1 MQCRPFLII
10 TLCWYWFILNAEFNV
25 LKRLGPSD
33 LGRAVLYSEI
43 AGEFCS
49 EGKMVF
55 WIFPLIVAGNFAI
68 HVFFPPAF
76 AEIQMTDLKLVGYQQ
91 QQLWLFSFLQYYKG
105 FILEVVFISVAV
117 ISDACSMFCNVYN
130 LLMHFSTGKPGQRCS
145 EKDLRH
151 RWDW

>member
-1 MQCRPFLII
+1 MQAVLNNYVVLILIYSKCRIQCFETFGSLRFRESSSLFWNSWRI
-10 TLCWYWFILNAEFNV
+10 LLWRKNGILNISYQ
-25 LKRLGPSD
+25 RSW
-33 LGRAVLYSEI
+33 Y
-43 AGEFCS
+43 FCHTCIL
-49 EGKMVF
+49 V
-55 WIFPLIVAGNFAI
+55 
-68 HVFFPPAF
+68 FPPAF